1 MPSDVAPITI
11 PTPVKTEAEL
21 RFDESR
27 RKVGIVAGPLM
38 FLLVLAWPFTSLSP
52 EAHRLAAVMALVI
65 VFWITEALPLA
76 VTSLLGPSLAIILQV
91 ASAGETFRPFA
102 STTIFLFIGSFI
114 LAQALFVHR
123 VNERVAFGVLS
134 MKIVGARP
142 TRILIAYGLLAA
154 FLSAW
159 MSNTATAAM
168 LVPIGL
174 SLIHFMESEAN
185 IPKKYGT
192 ALMLITTY
200 CCSRG
205 GMATPVGTPPN
216 LIAVGMISDQLDMRI
231 TFVQWMLFSVPI
243 VLVLLAIVLTY
254 LSWAGNAGVKEIPG
268 VDRIIAERKAALGP
282 WRRGEINAVIAF
294 GVTVVLWIGPGLLA
308 LVLGREHPVTVS
320 VLSSVPEAVAAMVG
334 VVLLF
339 LLPISKTQRSTI
351 TWRQAAQIDWGTILL
366 FGGGLA
372 LGALA
377 ASTGLARVVGE
388 GITGLVPTSDVAA
401 LTFAAAFFTVVLSE
415 TMSNTAAT
423 NISIPIVISIAM
435 ASGVDPIVP
444 AVASALS
451 ASVADALPVSTPPN
465 AIVYA
470 SGRVTITDMIR
481 YGVVMDL
488 IAVTL
493 VPGLALLLIPLFL
506 G

>member
-1 MPSDVAPITI
+1 MSIDGAPPARTD
-11 PTPVKTEAEL
+11 AET
-21 RFDESR
+21 RFDDAR
-27 RKVGIVAGPLM
+27 RRVGIVAGPLV
-38 FLLVLAWPFTSLSP
+38 FLLVLAWPFASLTP
-52 EAHRLAAVMALVI
+52 EGHRLAAVMGLVI
-65 VFWITEALPLA
+65 VFWVTEALPLP
-76 VTSLLGPSLAIILQV
+76 VTALLGPVLAVVLQV
-91 ASAGETFRPFA
+91 APVTDTFRPFA
-102 STTIFLFIGSFI
+102 SPTIFLFIGSFI

-123 VNERVAFGVLS
+123 VNERIAFGVLS
-134 MKIVGARP
+134 WRIIGARP

-159 MSNTATAAM
+159 VSNTATAAM
-168 LVPIGL
+168 LVPVGL
-174 SLIHFMESEAN
+174 SLIRFMESEAD

-192 ALMLITTY
+192 ALMLMTTY
-200 CCSRG
+200 GCSRG
-205 GMATPVGTPPN
+205 GMSTPVGTPPN
-216 LIAVGMISDQLDMRI
+216 LIAIGMISDRLDVRI

-243 VLVLLAIVLTY
+243 MLVLMTVVSGY
-254 LSWAGNAGVKEIPG
+254 LVWVGQTGVREIPG
-268 VDRIIAERKAALGP
+268 TDQIIAERKRALGP
-282 WRRGEINAVIAF
+282 WKRGERNALGAF
-294 GVTVVLWIGPGLLA
+294 CVTVCLWVGPGLLA
-308 LVLGREHPVTVS
+308 LVLGVDHPLARS
-320 VLSSVPEAVAAMVG
+320 VLASVPESVAALAG

-339 LLPISKTQRSTI
+339 LLPNSETERTTI

-388 GITGLVPTSDVAA
+388 GITGLAPTSEVAA
-401 LTFAAAFFTVVLSE
+401 LTFAAALFTVVLSE

-423 NISIPIVISIAM
+423 TIAIPIVISIAQS
-435 ASGVDPIVP
+435 AGVSPIIP
-444 AVASALS
+444 AVAAALA

-470 SGRVTITDMIR
+470 SGRVTITEMIR
-481 YGVVMDL
+481 YGVLMDL

-493 VPGLALLLIPLFL
+493 VPALVLTIAPRFI

>member
-1 MPSDVAPITI
+1 MPDAAPTTV
-11 PTPVKTEAEL
+11 PTPPKTEAEL

-76 VTSLLGPSLAIILQV
+76 VTSLLGPSLAIVMQV
-91 ASAGETFRPFA
+91 APAGLTFRPFA

-134 MKIVGARP
+134 LKIVGARP
-142 TRILIAYGLLAA
+142 TRILVAYGLLAA

-174 SLIHFMESEAN
+174 SLIRFMESEAN

-216 LIAVGMISDQLDMRI
+216 LIAVGMISEQLDVRI

-254 LSWAGNAGVKEIPG
+254 LSWAGNAGVDEIPG
-268 VDRIIAERKAALGP
+268 TDTIIAERKAALGP

-294 GVTVVLWIGPGLLA
+294 CVTVVVWVGPGLLA
-308 LVLGREHPVTVS
+308 LVLGREHPVTMS
-320 VLSSVPEAVAAMVG
+320 VLASVPVEVAAMIG
-334 VVLLF
+334 VFLLF
-339 LLPISKTQRSTI
+339 LLPISKTQHSTI

-377 ASTGLARVVGE
+377 ASTGLAQAVGE
-388 GITGLVPTSDVAA
+388 GITGLVPTNDVTA
-401 LTFAAAFFTVVLSE
+401 LTFAAALFTVVLSE

-435 ASGVDPIVP
+435 ASGVNPIIP
-444 AVASALS
+444 AISSALA

-470 SGRVTITDMIR
+470 SGRVTITSMIR
-481 YGVVMDL
+481 YGVLMDL

-493 VPGLALLLIPLFL
+493 VPALALLTIPLVL
-506 G
+506 R

>member
-1 MPSDVAPITI
+1 
-11 PTPVKTEAEL
+11 
-21 RFDESR
+21 
-27 RKVGIVAGPLM
+27 
-38 FLLVLAWPFTSLSP
+38 
-52 EAHRLAAVMALVI
+52 
-65 VFWITEALPLA
+65 
-76 VTSLLGPSLAIILQV
+76 
-91 ASAGETFRPFA
+91 
-102 STTIFLFIGSFI
+102 
-114 LAQALFVHR
+114 VHR

-134 MKIVGARP
+134 LKIVGARP
-142 TRILIAYGLLAA
+142 ARILIAYGLLAA

-168 LVPIGL
+168 LVPIAL
-174 SLIHFMESEAN
+174 SLIRFMESEAN

-192 ALMLITTY
+192 ALMLMTTY

-216 LIAVGMISDQLDMRI
+216 LIAVGMLSEQLDLRI

-243 VLVLLAIVLTY
+243 VLVLLVIVMAY
-254 LSWAGNAGVKEIPG
+254 LSWAGNAGVDEIPG
-268 VDRIIAERKAALGP
+268 TDRIIADRKAALGP

-294 GVTVVLWIGPGLLA
+294 GATVLLWVGPGLLA

-320 VLSSVPEAVAAMVG
+320 VLTSVPEAVAAMVG

-339 LLPISKTQRSTI
+339 LLPLSKTQRSTI
-351 TWRQAAQIDWGTILL
+351 TWKQAAQIDWGTILL

-377 ASTGLARVVGE
+377 ASTGLAQAVGQA
-388 GITGLVPTSDVAA
+388 ITGLVPTSDVAA
-401 LTFAAAFFTVVLSE
+401 LTFAAAIFTVVLSE

-423 NISIPIVISIAM
+423 NIAIPIVISIAM
-435 ASGVDPIVP
+435 ASGVNPMIP
-444 AVASALS
+444 AITCALS

-481 YGVVMDL
+481 YGVLMDL
-488 IAVTL
+488 IAVTV
-493 VPGLALLLIPLFL
+493 VPGLALLIIPLFL

>member
-1 MPSDVAPITI
+1 M
-11 PTPVKTEAEL
+11 
-21 RFDESR
+21 
-27 RKVGIVAGPLM
+27 G
-38 FLLVLAWPFTSLSP
+38 
-52 EAHRLAAVMALVI
+52 LVI
-65 VFWITEALPLA
+65 VFWITEALPLP
-76 VTSLLGPSLAIILQV
+76 VTALLGPALAVLFQV
-91 ASAGETFRPFA
+91 APVADTFRPFA
-102 STTIFLFIGSFI
+102 HPTIFLFIGSFI

-134 MKIVGARP
+134 WRIIGGRP
-142 TRILIAYGLLAA
+142 TRILIAYGVLAA

-174 SLIHFMESEAN
+174 SLIRFMESEAD

-192 ALMLITTY
+192 ALMLMTTY

-216 LIAVGMISDQLDMRI
+216 LIAIGMIDDQLDVRI
-231 TFVQWMLFSVPI
+231 GFVQWMLFAVPI
-243 VLVLLAIVLTY
+243 MLVLMVVVCTY
-254 LSWAGNAGVKEIPG
+254 LSWVARTGVREILG
-268 VDRIIAERKAALGP
+268 IEEIIAERKRALGP
-282 WRRGEINAVIAF
+282 WKRGELNAVVAF
-294 GVTVVLWIGPGLLA
+294 CVTVTLWVGPGLLA
-308 LVLGREHPVTVS
+308 LVLGTNDPLARS
-320 VLSSVPEAVAAMVG
+320 VLASVPESVAALAG

-339 LLPISKTQRSTI
+339 LLPNSKTERTTI

-372 LGALA
+372 LGSLA
-377 ASTGLARVVGE
+377 ASSGLALVVAE
-388 GITGLVPTSDVAA
+388 GITGLVPTSEVVT
-401 LTFAAAFFTVVLSE
+401 LTFAAAVFTVVLSE

-423 NISIPIVISIAM
+423 NIAIPIIISIAQV
-435 ASGVDPIVP
+435 AGVSPMIP
-444 AVASALS
+444 AVASALA

-470 SGRVTITDMIR
+470 SGRVTITEMIK
-481 YGVVMDL
+481 YGVLMDV

-493 VPGLALLLIPLFL
+493 VPALVLLIAPFFI
-506 G
+506 